1 MRPSILIAAL
11 LPLAGCGDAG
21 DSGGQATTPIKA
33 ASPYVAQMRALS
45 PLNRGLALRRAIQD
59 SGERCKKIE
68 SSAYQ
73 QEYKNMAMWTAHCS
87 DTGDW
92 ALFIA
97 PNADVQ
103 VRACADAAQLKL
115 PACRSTEPQPS

>member
-1 MRPSILIAAL
+1 MRARLLLLVSLALAA
-11 LPLAGCGDAG
+11 CGDAG
-21 DSGGQATTPIKA
+21 DSGGQAPTPIKA

-45 PLNRGLALRRAIQD
+45 SLNRSLALRRAIQD

-103 VRACADAAQLKL
+103 VRKCADAAQLKL
-115 PACRSTEPQPS
+115 PACRPTESQPS